1 MGKNILIAFDDSEN
15 AMRAVENVATF
26 FDRDSHV
33 ALFHVAQDSSALCR
47 MNSPGLTP
55 LFKHEQSEFCTLEDK
70 KRELV
75 EDAMQKAVNVLVESG
90 FNKNSISTK
99 LENTKHGVARDIINE
114 AASNYDVLVLGKR
127 GISGIRDFLFG
138 GTTQKVINKVDN
150 ADTLIPIHDKPWAII
165 PGPIGIMGGM

>member
-1 MGKNILIAFDDSEN
+1 MGKKILIAFDDSEN
-15 AMRAVENVATF
+15 AMRAVENVAAF

-33 ALFHVAQDSSALCR
+33 TLFHVAQDSSALCR

-75 EDAMQKAVNVLVESG
+75 DSALKNARDVLTGKG
-90 FNKNSISTK
+90 FSKNNIAIK
-99 LENTKHGVARDIINE
+99 HENTKHGVARDIINE
-114 AASNYDVLVLGKR
+114 AAENYDVLVLGKR

-138 GTTQKVINKVDN
+138 GTTQKVINHVDN
-150 ADTLIPIHDKPWAII
+150 VSVFIVN
-165 PGPIGIMGGM
+165 

>member
-1 MGKNILIAFDDSEN
+1 MGKKLLIAFDDSEN
-15 AMRAVENVATF
+15 AMRAVESVAVF

-33 ALFHVAQDSSALCR
+33 TLFHVAQDSSALCR

-75 EDAMQKAVNVLVESG
+75 EDALQKARDVLVGSG
-90 FNKNSISTK
+90 FNESNISIK
-99 LENTKHGVARDIINE
+99 HDKTKHSVARDIIDE
-114 AASNYDVLVLGKR
+114 AASGYDVLVLGKR

-138 GTTQKVINKVDN
+138 GTTQKVINNVDN
-150 ADTLIPIHDKPWAII
+150 VSVFIVN
-165 PGPIGIMGGM
+165 

>member
-1 MGKNILIAFDDSEN
+1 MGKKLLIAFDDSEN

-26 FDRDSHV
+26 FARDSQV
-33 ALFHVAQDSSALCR
+33 TLFHVAQDSSALCR

-75 EDAMQKAVNVLVESG
+75 EDALKRARDVLVGSG
-90 FNKNSISTK
+90 FSEKNITIK
-99 LENTKHGVARDIINE
+99 HENAKHGVARDIINE
-114 AASNYDVLVLGKR
+114 AAENYDVLVLGKR

-138 GTTQKVINKVDN
+138 GTTQKVINHVDN
-150 ADTLIPIHDKPWAII
+150 VSVFIVN
-165 PGPIGIMGGM
+165 

>member
-1 MGKNILIAFDDSEN
+1 MGKKLLIAFDDSEN
-15 AMRAVENVATF
+15 AMRAVESVAVF

-33 ALFHVAQDSSALCR
+33 TLFHVAQDSSALCR

-75 EDAMQKAVNVLVESG
+75 EDALQKARDVLVGSG
-90 FNKNSISTK
+90 FNESNIRIKHDK
-99 LENTKHGVARDIINE
+99 TKHSVARDIIDE
-114 AASNYDVLVLGKR
+114 AASGYDVLVLGKR

-138 GTTQKVINKVDN
+138 GTTQKVINNVDN
-150 ADTLIPIHDKPWAII
+150 VSVFIVN
-165 PGPIGIMGGM
+165 